1 MPRPPAYDHEQL
13 IAAAYDVL
21 RKHGPAGLSLRPIA
35 ARLGVS
41 QPALIMEMQRWA
53 TGKTRLLIAAL
64 RGRELHDGLR
74 WLFRA
79 YARQA
84 RSPRELVNLVAF
96 STLCLADPGLRAQI
110 ELRDRVL
117 TGAIAAL
124 VRRAGRPRSA
134 ATARALVALL
144 DGVPLRWAI
153 RPRGSLEHAV
163 TGSGFAGGARACRRG
178 KDCDGRGNAQ
188 QAAGSRVDR
197 TGVGANR

>member
-21 RKHGPAGLSLRPIA
+21 REHGPAGLSLRPIA

-41 QPALIMEMQRWA
+41 QPALFKRIGSKRALIMEMQRWA

-74 WLFRA
+74 WLFRT

-124 VRRAGRPRSA
+124 VRRAGRPRPA

-153 RPRGSLEHAV
+153 RPHGSLERALL
-163 TGSGFAGGARACRRG
+163 GAL
-178 KDCDGRGNAQ
+178 DVVL
-188 QAAGSRVDR
+188 AARSPR
-197 TGVGANR
+197 

>member
-21 RKHGPAGLSLRPIA
+21 REHGPAGLSLRPIA

-41 QPALIMEMQRWA
+41 QPALFKRIGSKRALIMEMQRWA

-84 RSPRELVNLVAF
+84 RSPGELVNLVAF

-110 ELRDRVL
+110 ELRDRAL

-124 VRRAGRPRSA
+124 VRRAGRPRAA

-153 RPRGSLEHAV
+153 RPRGSLERALL
-163 TGSGFAGGARACRRG
+163 GAL
-178 KDCDGRGNAQ
+178 DVVL
-188 QAAGSRVDR
+188 AARSTR
-197 TGVGANR
+197 